1 MRHCSLHGGTYNDG
15 LGCDKRVGNLLRTG
29 VLLTTYDCQQP
40 DRAIALAWSMD
51 VNREPVLG
59 FVNKV
64 GTREDRANE

>member
-1 MRHCSLHGGTYNDG
+1 
-15 LGCDKRVGNLLRTG
+15 VGNLWRTG